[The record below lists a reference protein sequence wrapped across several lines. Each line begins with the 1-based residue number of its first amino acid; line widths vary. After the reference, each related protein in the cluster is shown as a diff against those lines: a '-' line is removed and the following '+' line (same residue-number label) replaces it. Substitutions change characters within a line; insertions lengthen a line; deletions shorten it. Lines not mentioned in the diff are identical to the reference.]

1 MSWII
6 VAAAGLAVGL
16 AVAFWKDIVTW
27 ANQKVAGWLGEYAG
41 EDVKEA
47 FLLLLAG
54 LDRSVILL
62 QRTVA
67 EVQARLLRARILFR
81 RILGTQ
87 DHQKVVK
94 ATIQRENGDIIE
106 LEAAEVIPWHQLPD
120 DVREKFI
127 RRQASTVEMELK
139 LEE

>member
-27 ANQKVAGWLGEYAG
+27 ANQKVAGWLGDYAG

-54 LDRSVILL
+54 LDRSVIML
-62 QRTVA
+62 QRTAA
-67 EVQARLLRARILFR
+67 EVQARLLSARILFR

-94 ATIQRENGDIIE
+94 ATIQRDNGDIIE
-106 LEAAEVIPWHQLPD
+106 LEAAEVIPWHELPD

>member
-1 MSWII
+1 MTWII
-6 VAAAGLAVGL
+6 VAAGLAVGL

-27 ANQKVAGWLGEYAG
+27 ANQRLAGWLGEYAG

-54 LDRSVILL
+54 MDRSVILL
-62 QRTVA
+62 QRATA
-67 EVQARLLRARILFR
+67 AVQARLLRATVLFR
-81 RILGTQ
+81 RVTGKQET
-87 DHQKVVK
+87 QKVVK
-94 ATIQRENGDIIE
+94 ATIQQENGDIIE
-106 LEAAEVIPWHQLPD
+106 LEAAEVIPWHELPD